1 MSTGRFLYIHYDE
14 DISHNIEKEYNRMLR
29 REKYLE
35 ERDTVFLMQNADFD
49 DILELNPNH
58 ASISISEYP
67 KVYDLIIEY

>member
-1 MSTGRFLYIHYDE
+1 
-14 DISHNIEKEYNRMLR
+14 MLR

-67 KVYDLIIEY
+67 KVYDLIIEYQIRYQCSILWKNTDLQELW